1 MEHAL
6 IIGGDRSAIDT
17 LETRLWETGYR
28 SILAVDE
35 MSKAELV
42 AQHCPPK
49 LIVIVPGPSLAA
61 GTEPLRDLSER
72 TGAPIIVATTDP
84 DAALD
89 CLGPGARL
97 EGPFP
102 ANALARAEAVARH
115 PSHVMATAA

>member
-6 IIGGDRSAIDT
+6 IIGGDPGAIDT

-28 SILAVDE
+28 SILAVDD
-35 MSKAELV
+35 MSEAELV
-42 AQHCPPK
+42 ARCCPPK
-49 LIVIVPGPSLAA
+49 LIIIVPTPGLAGGA
-61 GTEPLRDLSER
+61 EPLRDLSER
-72 TGAPIIVATTDP
+72 MGAPIIVATTDP

-102 ANALARAEAVARH
+102 ANAIARAEAVARR
-115 PSHVMATAA
+115 PTLGLATAA